1 MNTPQKLSLG
11 YADFEKIRRQ
21 NRIFAD
27 KTPIIYQLITEETP
41 FFLSRPRRFGKT
53 LLISVLKAILEGRK
67 DLFKGLWIYDQE
79 YDWVPH
85 PVISLSFA
93 GDESDTPEELKNNL
107 NYMLHLIADKEK
119 IKLAPGSPGNLFLA
133 LIQKLNIKY
142 GKCVAILIDEYDAPI
157 IDHLDDTELAV
168 KMRKTLK
175 GFYGT
180 LKKCERERG
189 FVFITGVSKFAKTS
203 LFSGVNNL
211 TDLTLNEKYANIV
224 GFTIEEF
231 DSLFKEHMEK
241 TLNFCISEKR
251 YENLRSVADLK
262 KRIMDWYDGYS
273 WDGKGSVLNPWA
285 VLSFFFNQKFG
296 NFWLDTGSPT
306 FLENMI
312 KSGKISISDIFNKN
326 FLTEDMNIINIGDRL
341 NLKALL
347 FQSGYLTIAR
357 TEYLDKGI
365 QYFLNF
371 PNLEVRASIAKLS
384 FSLSDSID
392 PLLLAKQGKALLE
405 KLINRD
411 SAGFQ
416 LVFKSIIANFS
427 HRVFTYNES
436 FYSMMLTLAITFSGQ
451 LCEPQREVEGGVMD
465 LHLRSRHGD
474 DFVIEIKYV
483 PLPSAKDD
491 NSETKI
497 KELMERARDIAFEQI
512 EQKRYYF
519 CFQGGGNKIY
529 KTALIFGGRSEI
541 IIAFQEARNWRLE
554 WDESLNAFAVKE
566 NFSDNE

>member
-1 MNTPQKLSLG
+1 MDTPQKLSLG

-53 LLISVLKAILEGRK
+53 LLVSVLTAILEGRK

-79 YDWVPH
+79 YDWTPH
-85 PVISLSFA
+85 PVISLSLA
-93 GDESDTPEELKNNL
+93 GLESDTSKDLEKRL
-107 NYMLHLIADKEK
+107 NYALRLIARKED
-119 IKLAPGSPGNLFLA
+119 IKLDPGAPGDLFLA
-133 LIQKLNIKY
+133 LIQELNIKY
-142 GKCVAILIDEYDAPI
+142 GERVAILIDEYDAPI
-157 IDHLDDTELAV
+157 IEHFNDTDIAI

-175 GFYGT
+175 NFYAA
-180 LKKCERERG
+180 LKKCEKERG

-241 TLNFCISEKR
+241 TLNFFIAEKR
-251 YENLRSVADLK
+251 YEKLRSIADLK
-262 KRIMDWYDGYS
+262 KRILDWYDGYS
-273 WDGKGSVLNPWA
+273 WDGKSSVLNPWA

-326 FLTEDMNIINIGDRL
+326 FLTEDMNIINIDDRL

-405 KLINRD
+405 TLINRD
-411 SAGFQ
+411 SNGFQ

-436 FYSMMLTLAITFSGQ
+436 FYSMMFTLAITFSGQ

-474 DFVIEIKYV
+474 DFVIEIKYA
-483 PLPSAKDD
+483 PLPPAKDD
-491 NSETKI
+491 NSKI
-497 KELMERARDIAFEQI
+497 KIQELMEKARDIAFEQI

-541 IIAFQEARNWRLE
+541 LIDFQEARNWRLE
-554 WDESLNAFAVKE
+554 WDESLNTAW
-566 NFSDNE
+566 